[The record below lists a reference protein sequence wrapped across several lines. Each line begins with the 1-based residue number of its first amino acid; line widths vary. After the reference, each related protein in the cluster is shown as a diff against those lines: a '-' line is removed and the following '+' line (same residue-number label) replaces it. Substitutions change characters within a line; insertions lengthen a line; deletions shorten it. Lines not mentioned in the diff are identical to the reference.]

1 MSDKV
6 RNKIGDELY
15 NKILETG
22 LKPNEFDLLNGYVP
36 RDRLNEVSNKLK
48 STEAKITDYES
59 QIDETKKLLQGNEEF
74 KDKYNVLSEKYKN
87 DLALKDKEIVNNK
100 KQYKIIDRLKGE
112 GMKHPEV
119 FMNQIDF
126 DKLSFDNDNLLGLDD
141 VIKDFKGKYEDMFI
155 TKTSTNNVT
164 QSNKNDNDNN
174 DNNND
179 NDDWGEI
186 FKQF

>member
-1 MSDKV
+1 
-6 RNKIGDELY
+6 
-15 NKILETG
+15 
-22 LKPNEFDLLNGYVP
+22 
-36 RDRLNEVSNKLK
+36 
-48 STEAKITDYES
+48 
-59 QIDETKKLLQGNEEF
+59 
-74 KDKYNVLSEKYKN
+74 
-87 DLALKDKEIVNNK
+87 
-100 KQYKIIDRLKGE
+100 
-112 GMKHPEV
+112 MKHPEV